1 MSPISFYYPARRI
14 VLEQPASRGWSVC
27 LATLL
32 GATPFTVITAAVA
45 SAASSSTPTEVA
57 PASVLYGT
65 PAAVTLTAA
74 NTGTA
79 AEYNASFEDVLPA
92 GVAYVTGSSTVSE
105 RGIHPGRQRPE
116 DHRQCPGNGTD
127 QPDLVEWRR
136 HPTDRIPEGRD
147 DRRFK
152 GLRAG
157 CLPAWRGARR
167 SKCWRRARLAPR

>member
-1 MSPISFYYPARRI
+1 M
-14 VLEQPASRGWSVC
+14 C

-105 RGIHPGRQRPE
+105 RGSTQAVSDPKTIANAPATGQTSPTWSSGGDIQPTGSRR
-116 DHRQCPGNGTD
+116 GGTT
-127 QPDLVEWRR
+127 V
-136 HPTDRIPEGRD
+136 GS
-147 DRRFK
+147 K
-152 GLRAG
+152 G
-157 CLPAWRGARR
+157 
-167 SKCWRRARLAPR
+167 